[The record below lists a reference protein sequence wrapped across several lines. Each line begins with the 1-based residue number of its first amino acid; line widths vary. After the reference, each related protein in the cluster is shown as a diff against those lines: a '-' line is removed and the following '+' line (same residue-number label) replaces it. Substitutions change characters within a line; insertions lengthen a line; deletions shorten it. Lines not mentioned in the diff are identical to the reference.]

1 MVVAAAVAVVA
12 AAVVAVYNLLVPA
25 AVVVVAAAVVVVAA
39 GFVVAATAAFGHVVG
54 LLAEVFPQYPPY
66 SSLTA
71 ALGLPS
77 PDERTQAT
85 SNTKALLAQAVTPAV
100 LNL

>member
-71 ALGLPS
+71 LFFLPR
-77 PDERTQAT
+77 PEERTQHT
-85 SNTKALLAQAVTPAV
+85 SKIKALLLQAVTSAV
-100 LNL
+100 SKL

>member
-1 MVVAAAVAVVA
+1 MAAVAKTLFL
-12 AAVVAVYNLLVPA
+12 AAVVAVVLAL
-25 AVVVVAAAVVVVAA
+25 AVVLVL
-39 GFVVAATAAFGHVVG
+39 AATAGFGHVAG
-54 LLAEVFPQYPPY
+54 LFGEGDPQYPPY